1 MKINVIKFGGS
12 SLKDSISI
20 ETAVVRVLEH
30 LQSADAVIVVVSAMG
45 RFPCCYATDT
55 LASQATHLSL
65 KDKDRLISL
74 GETISS
80 LVFLNCCKAHSINAC
95 ALSIKETGIITD
107 DHYQRGYVMHVCTNH
122 LLCAL
127 KEYEVIIVPGFTGT
141 SLTGNTVTLGRGGS
155 DYSAFLI
162 ARALEVSFVSIYTDV
177 DGVYDKDP
185 KNAEDARIYNVMC
198 CDELL
203 HLIEKGARV
212 MQKESVLFARKNQI
226 SFEVKSTFGTGKGT
240 IVIPFQISSKEAEI
254 LKSDS

>member
-1 MKINVIKFGGS
+1 MIINVIKFGGS
-12 SLKDSISI
+12 SLKDNSSI
-20 ETAVVRVLEH
+20 ETAVARVLEH
-30 LQSADAVIVVVSAMG
+30 LQRADAVVVVVSAMG

-55 LASQATHLSL
+55 LASQATHLSS
-65 KDKDRLISL
+65 KDKDRLMSL

-107 DHYQRGYVMHVCTNH
+107 DCFQKGHVMHVCTKD
-122 LLCAL
+122 LYRSL

-162 ARALEVSFVSIYTDV
+162 AQALDVPFVSIYTDV
-177 DGVYDKDP
+177 EGVYDKDP
-185 KNAEDARIYNVMC
+185 KTSEDAQLYSTMS

-203 HLIEKGARV
+203 GLIEKGARV
-212 MQKESVLFARKNQI
+212 MQKESVLYARKNLL
-226 SFEVKSTFGTGKGT
+226 SFEVKSTFEGEKGT
-240 IVIPFQISSKEAEI
+240 IVIPFHSKS
-254 LKSDS
+254 K